1 MMQEMSTASRLEL
14 LEAGA
19 KLAALGSSGRVS
31 EIRLVDRSRNVE
43 AGVIGH
49 ESGFYGSAGPR
60 ERERSSFGSPRG
72 RTLSSLPLSNEL
84 REELAHVALR
94 RDCDRLAELSALF
107 HSAGRAHLEGKG
119 QISVHLDFA
128 EAAVA
133 RRAFSSLR
141 AFGVASEIR
150 TYHQSSFGQANRYQL
165 HVAGTPRALQLLN
178 EAGVLDA
185 GLAPIEA
192 PPSRVVARSC
202 CRAAYLR
209 GALLGSGSLSAP
221 PSLHLEIRT
230 TSLEGADFLVEIA
243 AREGVELQV
252 SERARYAVAYAK
264 GAEAVAGVLALAG
277 ASEIVLSLAERS
289 VIGEARAGANR
300 LANADQANIGRSSRA
315 ALAQLRAV
323 RRLERQGML
332 ERLSPALRQAAQL
345 RLRNPQRSVAEL
357 ARRAGVPKP
366 TLHGRFRRLREL
378 AEKRG

>member
-1 MMQEMSTASRLEL
+1 M
-14 LEAGA
+14 
-19 KLAALGSSGRVS
+19 ALS
-31 EIRLVDRSRNVE
+31 E
-43 AGVIGH
+43 
-49 ESGFYGSAGPR
+49 
-60 ERERSSFGSPRG
+60 
-72 RTLSSLPLSNEL
+72 TL

-94 RDCDRLAELSALF
+94 RNCDRLAELSALF

-128 EAAVA
+128 DAAIA

-141 AFGVASEIR
+141 TFAVASEIR
-150 TYHQSSFGQANRYQL
+150 TYRQHAFGHANRYQL
-165 HVAGTPRALQLLN
+165 HVAGSPRALQFLN

-185 GLAPIEA
+185 GLAPIEK
-192 PPSRVVARSC
+192 PPSRVIARSC

-230 TSLEGADFLVEIA
+230 TSVEGASFLAEIA
-243 AREGVELQV
+243 AREGVELRV
-252 SERARYAVAYAK
+252 IERDRHAAAYAK
-264 GAEAVAGVLALAG
+264 GAEAVFGVLALAG

-300 LANADQANIGRSSRA
+300 RANADQANIARSSRA

-323 RRLERQGML
+323 RRLERQGVL

-357 ARRAGVPKP
+357 AQRAGVPKP
-366 TLHGRFRRLREL
+366 TLHGRLRRLQKL
-378 AEKRG
+378 AEKSG

>member
-1 MMQEMSTASRLEL
+1 M
-14 LEAGA
+14 
-19 KLAALGSSGRVS
+19 ALS
-31 EIRLVDRSRNVE
+31 E
-43 AGVIGH
+43 
-49 ESGFYGSAGPR
+49 
-60 ERERSSFGSPRG
+60 
-72 RTLSSLPLSNEL
+72 TL

-94 RDCDRLAELSALF
+94 RNCDRLAELSALF

-119 QISVHLDFA
+119 HISVHLDFA
-128 EAAVA
+128 GAAVA
-133 RRAFSSLR
+133 RRAFVSLR
-141 AFGVASEIR
+141 AFGIASEIR
-150 TYHQSSFGQANRYQL
+150 TYRQHAFGHANRYQL
-165 HVAGTPRALQLLN
+165 HVAGSPRALQFLN

-185 GLAPIEA
+185 GLAPIET
-192 PPSRVVARSC
+192 PPSRVTARPC

-230 TSLEGADFLVEIA
+230 TSLEGASFLAGIA

-252 SERARYAVAYAK
+252 IERDRHAVAYAK

-300 LANADQANIGRSSRA
+300 LANADQANIARSSRA

-323 RRLERQGML
+323 RRLERQGVL

-357 ARRAGVPKP
+357 AQRAGMPKP
-366 TLHGRFRRLREL
+366 TLHGRLRRLQEL